1 MAKTSGKRFMKLA
14 GMTASI
20 AGKAA
25 KNSLKHLSSDEEKRL
40 QARSEL
46 MQDVGIQ
53 IAGTLGEMKGAVMKV
68 GQIASQYKDVFPPEV
83 ATALEKLQKD
93 APPMPYLQIRSQVE
107 RELKA
112 PIDELFAN
120 FAEVPFAAAS
130 IGQVHKATLKS
141 GQNVVVKVQYPDV
154 DENCDSDLKQ
164 VRMALKIA
172 GVLNMSRELQN
183 QLFDEIRNSLRDELD
198 YIKEASNLRVFG
210 AFHASDTGLIIP
222 KVIGSHS
229 SKRILTLTEEMGETL
244 AVAATWDNE
253 IKIKIAERL
262 FHFSAGQLFNLYRMH
277 CDPHPGNF
285 AFRADGS
292 VIAYDFGGIRS
303 YSDNEVQLFRRFA
316 KHAVSSDVT
325 ALEQDLVAL
334 GIRRNDDTNIPGEF
348 YEQWLA
354 IGLQSLS
361 IPPYQQG
368 PFDFANSQVHHQA
381 IAQMRTSLKYFS
393 QFQPSATTMMLDRTV
408 SGQYWNLVNLGVE
421 IDLAPLV
428 HQYLDSSKPKAVNT
442 YLPKSEQ
449 GKTDNYDIQKSKSD
463 LVETIKSEFNES
475 NLEKSKAD
483 S

>member
-1 MAKTSGKRFMKLA
+1 MKLA

-53 IAGTLGEMKGAVMKV
+53 IAETLGEMKGAVMKV

-93 APPMPYLQIRSQVE
+93 APPMPYSQIRSQIE

-112 PIDELFAN
+112 PVDQLFTE
-120 FAEVPFAAAS
+120 FEETPFAAAS
-130 IGQVHKATLKS
+130 IGQVHKATLPS
-141 GQNVVVKVQYPDV
+141 GEKVVVKVQYPDV

-172 GVLNMSRELQN
+172 GVLNMNRELQD
-183 QLFDEIRNSLRDELD
+183 QLFNEIRQSLHDELD
-198 YIKEASNLRVFG
+198 YTKEAHNLRVFG
-210 AFHASDTGLIIP
+210 AFHADDEGLIIP
-222 KVIGSHS
+222 KVISSHS
-229 SKRILTLTEEMGETL
+229 SKRVLTLTEEMGETL
-244 AVAATWDNE
+244 TVAATWDNA
-253 IKIKIAERL
+253 IKQKIAERL
-262 FHFSAGQLFNLYRMH
+262 FHFSAGQLFGLYRMH

-292 VIAYDFGGIRS
+292 VVAYDFGGVRS
-303 YSDNEVQLFRRFA
+303 YSDSEVKLFRRFA
-316 KHAVSSDVT
+316 QHAIKGDVT

-334 GIRRNDDTNIPGEF
+334 EVRRDDKTDIPGEF
-348 YEQWLA
+348 YQKWLA
-354 IGLQSLS
+354 IGLKPLS
-361 IPPYQQG
+361 IMPYQEG
-368 PFDFANSQVHHQA
+368 AFDFAGSQVHHEA
-381 IAQMRTSLKYFS
+381 ITQMRTSLKYFG

-421 IDLAPLV
+421 IDLSPLV
-428 HQYLDSSKPKAVNT
+428 AGY
-442 YLPKSEQ
+442 
-449 GKTDNYDIQKSKSD
+449 I
-463 LVETIKSEFNES
+463 ETP
-475 NLEKSKAD
+475 AH
-483 S
+483 